1 MLRITHHSGQYLRA
15 CACMV
20 SQLIDMSRF
29 YDLAGIQI
37 AVHRLAIDS
46 VKISAALFIDF
57 PLHGKYGI
65 LYALDSLLKV
75 VFIPKSPPDYSDR
88 QHLKDC
94 RVCFP
99 ASAGAACSQSAPE
112 NRIACCTGVSRVARF
127 VFPPFQRKYPCR
139 NAAACCGNIGSAR
152 FLL

>member
-1 MLRITHHSGQYLRA
+1 
-15 CACMV
+15 MV

-57 PLHGKYGI
+57 PLNGKYGI

-94 RVCFP
+94 RVFFS
-99 ASAGAACSQSAPE
+99 ASAGE
-112 NRIACCTGVSRVARF
+112 SRVARF